1 MDPNKEILTKF
12 EQIKLNF
19 DKVSNSWKINSKLN
33 VKNIVQREYET
44 LLNELMNFYNELIQ
58 KPKNISFILRANLD
72 LQCWNLLTERTST
85 VIKISIDKNHLG
97 KNSQV
102 IIQNLYS
109 TLLDDLRNSFDF
121 FRNVYSTV
129 TEQNYLMSPE
139 IRDSSEFPIFISNV
153 LTFMGDIK
161 KLKLILNKK
170 FLQFKELI
178 NIEGDFKKD
187 ANDAVGFFN
196 YALDNN
202 PRNARVYSNL
212 GYIYREFLEDH
223 MSSAYWFIRAL
234 SCINNEMTK
243 IKDNLEKDFESI
255 RSKFIKND
263 YMVDSNVNNISFLKY
278 DIDYLP
284 ILFYRNIG
292 ILYMNIDI
300 DEIGR
305 LEENFKI
312 IMSKVLLNYHI
323 IPDDFKI
330 NYEVK
335 GNITKMII
343 LCLFTLHYNLNNL
356 EQYKNESQEINFS
369 DRIKLLNFKIYN
381 HNLIKSLNQKEMK
394 QSLKYSLNFFITFTK
409 IICSNM
415 REENYN
421 LIEKYLLILF
431 YWLSLNYDCLN
442 LFIDDSIKNN
452 LKYLHYYLKNETELK
467 KYLHPK
473 TKYTLDLLKQKIN
486 DMILPIELSFLGF
499 IPLHR
504 FFELNRKKGIFKIG
518 DVKEI
523 SIMNKI
529 ILIHF
534 LEYFGFP
541 AVNNQEISTA
551 FHSKGTPINITN
563 IENPE
568 ETKYE
573 DEANSIKAKLID
585 GKNIINIPV
594 EKTKPLI
601 ILDASN
607 IAMRHGDQKFS
618 SKGIQIAMDYF
629 NKNGHKVISFLPE
642 YFFRQKD
649 PNSIINK
656 KRVIPDNVEYLNEL
670 HKKHLVIQSPPQD
683 YDDSYCIQYAKNHEA
698 FIVTNDLFRDYLDKI
713 NDNRKRETERIWI
726 KEKSIS
732 FTFNQD
738 EFIPNP
744 DAAFFKIYDINE
756 YNKMIK

>member
-1 MDPNKEILTKF
+1 MDPNKEILNQF
-12 EQIKLNF
+12 EQLKNNF
-19 DKVSNSWKINSKLN
+19 DTVSQSWKTNSKLN
-33 VKNIVQREYET
+33 IRNIVKREYEK
-44 LLNELMNFYNELIQ
+44 LLNQLMNFYNELIQ

-72 LQCWNLLTERTST
+72 LQCWNLLTERSST
-85 VIKISIDKNHLG
+85 VIKLSIDRNHLG

-121 FRNVYSTV
+121 FKNVYSTI
-129 TEQNYLMSPE
+129 TEQNYLLTPE
-139 IRDSSEFPIFISNV
+139 IRESKDFPIFISNV

-161 KLKLILNKK
+161 KLKLMLNKK

-178 NIEGDFKKD
+178 NIECDFKKD

-212 GYIYREFLEDH
+212 GYIYREFLEDY

-234 SCINNEMTK
+234 SCIDNEMTK

-255 RSKFIKND
+255 RGKFNKND

-300 DEIGR
+300 DDIGR

-312 IMSKVLLNYHI
+312 IMSRVLLNYHI
-323 IPDDFKI
+323 IPDEFKI

-343 LCLFTLHYNLNNL
+343 LSLFTLHYNLNNL

-369 DRIKLLNFKIYN
+369 DRNRLLNFKIYN

-394 QSLKYSLNFFITFTK
+394 QSLKYSLNFLITFTK

-421 LIEKYLLILF
+421 FIEKYLLVLF
-431 YWLSLNYDCLN
+431 YWLSLNYDCLK

-452 LKYLHYYLKNETELK
+452 LKYLHYYLRNETELK
-467 KYLHPK
+467 KYLFPK
-473 TKYTLDLLKQKIN
+473 TRVTLDLLIN
-486 DMILPIELSFLGF
+486 NINNLILPIELSFLGF

-504 FFELNRKKGIFKIG
+504 FFQLNKKKGIFKIG
-518 DVKEI
+518 DIKEI
-523 SIMNKI
+523 SVMNKI

-534 LEYFGFP
+534 LECFGFP
-541 AVNNQEISTA
+541 AVNNQEISNT
-551 FHSKGTPINITN
+551 FHSKGTPINISK
-563 IENPE
+563 IENLE
-568 ETKYE
+568 ENIFD
-573 DEANSIKAKLID
+573 DETNSIIGKLNE
-585 GKNIINIPV
+585 KNIINIPI
-594 EKTKPLI
+594 EKKKPLI

-607 IAMRHGDQKFS
+607 VAMRHGDQKFS
-618 SKGIQIAMDYF
+618 TKGIQIAMDF
-629 NKNGHKVISFLPE
+629 FSKNGHDVISFLPE

-670 HKKHLVIQSPPQD
+670 YKKHLVIQSPPQD
-683 YDDSYCIQYAKNHEA
+683 YDDSYCIQYAKNHDS
-698 FIVTNDLFRDYLDKI
+698 FIVTNDLFRDYLEKI

-726 KEKSIS
+726 KERSIS

-744 DAAFFKIYDINE
+744 DATFFKNYDINE

>member
-1 MDPNKEILTKF
+1 MDPNKEILNQF
-12 EQIKLNF
+12 EQLKNNF
-19 DKVSNSWKINSKLN
+19 DTVSQSWKTNSKLN
-33 VKNIVQREYET
+33 IRNIVKREYEK
-44 LLNELMNFYNELIQ
+44 LLNQLMNFYNELIQ

-72 LQCWNLLTERTST
+72 LQCWNLLTERSST
-85 VIKISIDKNHLG
+85 VIKLPIDRNHLG

-121 FRNVYSTV
+121 FKNVYSTI
-129 TEQNYLMSPE
+129 TEQNYLLTPE
-139 IRDSSEFPIFISNV
+139 IRESKDFPIFISNV

-161 KLKLILNKK
+161 KLKLMLNKK

-187 ANDAVGFFN
+187 ANDGVGFFN

-212 GYIYREFLEDH
+212 GYIYREFLEDY

-234 SCINNEMTK
+234 SCIDNEMTK

-255 RSKFIKND
+255 RGKFNKND
-263 YMVDSNVNNISFLKY
+263 YMVDTNVNNISFLKY

-300 DEIGR
+300 DDIGR

-312 IMSKVLLNYHI
+312 IMSRVLLNYHI
-323 IPDDFKI
+323 IPDEFKI

-343 LCLFTLHYNLNNL
+343 LSLFTLHYNLNNL
-356 EQYKNESQEINFS
+356 EQYKNESQEITFS
-369 DRIKLLNFKIYN
+369 DRNRLLNFKIYN

-394 QSLKYSLNFFITFTK
+394 QSLKYSLNFLITFTK

-421 LIEKYLLILF
+421 FIEKYLLVLF
-431 YWLSLNYDCLN
+431 YWLSLNYDCLK

-452 LKYLHYYLKNETELK
+452 LKYLHYYLRNETELK
-467 KYLHPK
+467 KYLFPK
-473 TKYTLDLLKQKIN
+473 TRVTLDLLIN
-486 DMILPIELSFLGF
+486 NINNLILPIELSFLGF

-504 FFELNRKKGIFKIG
+504 FFQLNKKKGIFKIG
-518 DVKEI
+518 DIKEI
-523 SIMNKI
+523 SVMNKI

-534 LEYFGFP
+534 LECFGFP
-541 AVNNQEISTA
+541 AVNNQEISNT
-551 FHSKGTPINITN
+551 FHSKGTPINITKVENLEEN
-563 IENPE
+563 IFD
-568 ETKYE
+568 
-573 DEANSIKAKLID
+573 DEKNSIIGKLNE
-585 GKNIINIPV
+585 KNIINIPI
-594 EKTKPLI
+594 EKKKPLI

-607 IAMRHGDQKFS
+607 VAMRHGDQKFS
-618 SKGIQIAMDYF
+618 TKGIQIAMDF
-629 NKNGHKVISFLPE
+629 FSKNGHDVISFLPE

-670 HKKHLVIQSPPQD
+670 YKKHLVIQSPPQD
-683 YDDSYCIQYAKNHEA
+683 YDDSYCIQYAKNHDS
-698 FIVTNDLFRDYLDKI
+698 FIVTNDLFRDYLEKI

-726 KEKSIS
+726 KERSIS

-744 DAAFFKIYDINE
+744 DATFFKNYDINE

>member
-1 MDPNKEILTKF
+1 MDPNKEILNQF
-12 EQIKLNF
+12 EQLKNNF
-19 DKVSNSWKINSKLN
+19 DTVSQSWKTNSKLN
-33 VKNIVQREYET
+33 IRNIVKREYEK
-44 LLNELMNFYNELIQ
+44 LLNQLMNFYNELIQ

-72 LQCWNLLTERTST
+72 LQCWNLLTERSST
-85 VIKISIDKNHLG
+85 VIKLPIDRNHLG

-121 FRNVYSTV
+121 FKNVYTTI
-129 TEQNYLMSPE
+129 TEQNYLFTPE
-139 IRDSSEFPIFISNV
+139 IRESKDFPIFISNV

-161 KLKLILNKK
+161 KLKLMLNKK

-187 ANDAVGFFN
+187 ANDGVGFFN

-212 GYIYREFLEDH
+212 GYIYREFLEDY

-234 SCINNEMTK
+234 SCIDNEMTK

-255 RSKFIKND
+255 RGKFNKND
-263 YMVDSNVNNISFLKY
+263 YMVDTNVNNISFLKY

-300 DEIGR
+300 DDIGR

-312 IMSKVLLNYHI
+312 IMSRVLLNYHI
-323 IPDDFKI
+323 IPDEFKI

-343 LCLFTLHYNLNNL
+343 LSLFTLHYNLNNL
-356 EQYKNESQEINFS
+356 EQYKNESQEITFS
-369 DRIKLLNFKIYN
+369 DRNRLLNFKIYN

-394 QSLKYSLNFFITFTK
+394 QSLKYSLNFLITFTK

-415 REENYN
+415 REKNYN
-421 LIEKYLLILF
+421 FIEKYLLVLF
-431 YWLSLNYDCLN
+431 YWLSLNYDCLK
-442 LFIDDSIKNN
+442 LFIDEPIKNN
-452 LKYLHYYLKNETELK
+452 LKYLHYYLRNETELK
-467 KYLHPK
+467 KYLFPK
-473 TKYTLDLLKQKIN
+473 TRVTLDLLIN
-486 DMILPIELSFLGF
+486 NINNLILPIELSFLGF

-504 FFELNRKKGIFKIG
+504 FFQLNKKKGIFKIG
-518 DVKEI
+518 DIKEI

-534 LEYFGFP
+534 LECFGFP
-541 AVNNQEISTA
+541 AINNQEISNT
-551 FHSKGTPINITN
+551 FHSKGTPINITKIEDLKEN
-563 IENPE
+563 IFDD
-568 ETKYE
+568 ET
-573 DEANSIKAKLID
+573 NSIIGKLNE
-585 GKNIINIPV
+585 KNIINIPV
-594 EKTKPLI
+594 EKKKPLI

-618 SKGIQIAMDYF
+618 TKGIQIAMDFF
-629 NKNGHKVISFLPE
+629 NKNGHDVISFLPE

-670 HKKHLVIQSPPQD
+670 YKKHLVIQSPPQD
-683 YDDSYCIQYAKNHEA
+683 YDDSYCIQYAKTHDS
-698 FIVTNDLFRDYLDKI
+698 FIVTNDLFRDYLEKI
-713 NDNRKRETERIWI
+713 TDNRKRETERIWI
-726 KEKSIS
+726 KERSIS

-744 DAAFFKIYDINE
+744 DATFFKNYDINE